1 MWIDFLCFLYVR
13 GRGRF
18 GTRKRF
24 FRNEIFQCFG
34 VSVQNGRNHRVN
46 TSINNLVIRKPYVC
60 LIRVNVDVHDLCR
73 HVDIQHVKRILPFH
87 EITHV
92 RIGNRRGNRRIND
105 MSSVEKHALI
115 RFVRLGEILI
125 PDIASDTDSVFF
137 RVYLITF
144 FQRRS
149 AVNAD
154 ECLFFPAAEG
164 LENLFPV
171 NEITKGDIRTIQ
183 NKPRDKIGNVGLSDL
198 RNPNRTGVLK
208 KSISTLTSVPFS
220 PAASVISPSFPPSE
234 DNR

>member
-1 MWIDFLCFLYVR
+1 M
-13 GRGRF
+13 
-18 GTRKRF
+18 
-24 FRNEIFQCFG
+24 
-34 VSVQNGRNHRVN
+34 
-46 TSINNLVIRKPYVC
+46 
-60 LIRVNVDVHDLCR
+60 NVDVHDLCR

-92 RIGNRRGNRRIND
+92 RIGNRRGNRRID
-105 MSSVEKHALI
+105 DISSVEKHALI

-144 FQRRS
+144 FQCRS

-154 ECLFFPAAEG
+154 ESFFFPAAEG

-183 NKPRDKIGNVGLSDL
+183 NKPRDKIGDVGFLRFIRFEKSQPHGRIEKEHLYSDVRPVFARSFGNL
-198 RNPNRTGVLK
+198 
-208 KSISTLTSVPFS
+208 
-220 PAASVISPSFPPSE
+220 AEFPPV
-234 DNR
+234 RR